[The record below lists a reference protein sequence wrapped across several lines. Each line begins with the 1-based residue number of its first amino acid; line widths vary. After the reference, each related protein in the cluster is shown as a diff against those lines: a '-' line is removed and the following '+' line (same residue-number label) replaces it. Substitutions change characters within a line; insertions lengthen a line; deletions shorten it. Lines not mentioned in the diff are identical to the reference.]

1 MKKLKYLVLAVIA
14 GGIVSCSNET
24 LTENIEISEKG
35 IQTRTI
41 AEDPVNIQTVAKLM
55 SCVELDETIVDEV
68 KAGIDRSFKY
78 GLGYNF
84 RFNDILRPKES
95 KLIRTLKINQN
106 LAYEL
111 RNVYAKLQGVQKENL
126 SSNDF
131 FTFLANS
138 NIIIRWPY
146 AESWNGVDVPIIG
159 VASEDGNSLY
169 KPKQN
174 IDGTF
179 TFDTLYVDEEFVQE
193 NPIWVI
199 TESCY
204 SNDELP
210 DFENGEFVNKNGTY
224 FYSRY
229 AAEKMNKGA
238 VPASYKGLY
247 IAEMEFH
254 RHYEGGL
261 NGTGEFEF
269 YWLSVP
275 NGVGKCTNIM
285 NFSSDGQIDKVL
297 QVNKLIR
304 SDWPKVEVD
313 NGLVILEKDG
323 GKDKKDSR
331 ILRYDEITNNTYYRK
346 NVTVEYSYEKKDE
359 RIMNSV
365 WERSMICSDLNY
377 APNGDLRKNYGSD
390 NDFWITFRYFE

>member
-1 MKKLKYLVLAVIA
+1 MKRLKYLAFAIIA
-14 GGIVSCSNET
+14 GLAVSCSNET
-24 LTENIEISEKG
+24 LTDDIQISSED
-35 IQTRTI
+35 IQTKTI
-41 AEDPVNIQTVAKLM
+41 ADNPVNIQTVAELM
-55 SCVELDETIVDEV
+55 SCIELNEAIVNEV

-84 RFNDILRPKES
+84 RFNDILKPEES
-95 KLIRTLKINQN
+95 KLIRTLKINQS
-106 LAYEL
+106 LANEL
-111 RNVYAKLQGVQKENL
+111 RNVYAKLQSVQKKSL
-126 SSNDF
+126 SGDDF

-138 NIIIRWPY
+138 NLIIRWPY
-146 AESWNGVDVPIIG
+146 ADNWNGVDEPIIG
-159 VASEDGNSLY
+159 IASEDGNSLY

-179 TFDTLYVDEEFVQE
+179 TFDTLYVNKKFIQD

-199 TESCY
+199 TESSY

-224 FYSRY
+224 FYSQY
-229 AAEKMNKGA
+229 AAEKMNKEA

-247 IAEMEFH
+247 ITEMEFYK
-254 RHYEGGL
+254 HYEGL
-261 NGTGEFEF
+261 NGAGEFEF

-275 NGVGKCTNIM
+275 NGVGKCANIM
-285 NFSSDGQIDKVL
+285 NFNSDGQLKKVL

-331 ILRYDEITNNTYYRK
+331 ILRYDEITNNTYFRK
-346 NVTVEYSYEKKDE
+346 NVTVEYSYEKRDE
-359 RIMNSV
+359 RIMNTV

-377 APNGDLRKNYGSD
+377 APNGDLRKNYGLD
-390 NDFWITFRYFE
+390 NDFWITFKYFE

>member
-1 MKKLKYLVLAVIA
+1 MKRLKYLAFAIIA
-14 GGIVSCSNET
+14 GLAVSCSNET
-24 LTENIEISEKG
+24 LTDDIQISSED
-35 IQTRTI
+35 IQTKTI
-41 AEDPVNIQTVAKLM
+41 ADNPVNIQTVAELM
-55 SCVELDETIVDEV
+55 SCIELNEAIVNEV

-84 RFNDILRPKES
+84 RFNDILKPEES
-95 KLIRTLKINQN
+95 KLIRTLKINQS
-106 LAYEL
+106 LANEL
-111 RNVYAKLQGVQKENL
+111 RNVYAMLQSVQKKSL
-126 SSNDF
+126 SGDDF

-138 NIIIRWPY
+138 NLIIRWPY
-146 AESWNGVDVPIIG
+146 ADNWNGVDEPIIG
-159 VASEDGNSLY
+159 IASEDGNSLY

-179 TFDTLYVDEEFVQE
+179 TFDTLYVNKKFIQD

-199 TESCY
+199 TESSY

-224 FYSRY
+224 FYSQY
-229 AAEKMNKGA
+229 AAEKMNKEA

-247 IAEMEFH
+247 ITEMEFYK
-254 RHYEGGL
+254 HYEGL
-261 NGTGEFEF
+261 NGAGEFEF

-275 NGVGKCTNIM
+275 NGVGKCANIM
-285 NFSSDGQIDKVL
+285 NFNSDGQLKKVL

-331 ILRYDEITNNTYYRK
+331 ILRYDEITNNTYFRK
-346 NVTVEYSYEKKDE
+346 NVTVEYSYEKRDE
-359 RIMNSV
+359 RIMNTV

-377 APNGDLRKNYGSD
+377 APNGDLRKNYGLD
-390 NDFWITFRYFE
+390 NDFWITFKYFE

>member
-1 MKKLKYLVLAVIA
+1 MKRLKYLAFAIIA
-14 GGIVSCSNET
+14 GLAVSCSNET
-24 LTENIEISEKG
+24 LTDDIQISSED
-35 IQTRTI
+35 IQTKTI
-41 AEDPVNIQTVAKLM
+41 ADNPVNIQTVAELM
-55 SCVELDETIVDEV
+55 SCIELNEAIVNEV

-84 RFNDILRPKES
+84 RFNDILKPEES
-95 KLIRTLKINQN
+95 KLIRTLKINQS
-106 LAYEL
+106 LANEL
-111 RNVYAKLQGVQKENL
+111 RNVYAKLQSVQKKSL
-126 SSNDF
+126 SGDDF

-138 NIIIRWPY
+138 NLIIRWPY
-146 AESWNGVDVPIIG
+146 ADNWNGVDEPIIG
-159 VASEDGNSLY
+159 IASEDGNSLY

-179 TFDTLYVDEEFVQE
+179 TFDTLYVNKKFIQD

-199 TESCY
+199 TESSY

-224 FYSRY
+224 FYSQY
-229 AAEKMNKGA
+229 AAEKMNKEA

-247 IAEMEFH
+247 ITEMEFYK
-254 RHYEGGL
+254 HYEGL
-261 NGTGEFEF
+261 NGAGEFEF

-275 NGVGKCTNIM
+275 NGVGKCANIM
-285 NFSSDGQIDKVL
+285 NFNSDGQLKKVL

-331 ILRYDEITNNTYYRK
+331 ILRYDEITNNTYFRK
-346 NVTVEYSYEKKDE
+346 NVTVEYSYEKRDE

-377 APNGDLRKNYGSD
+377 APNGDLRKNYGLD
-390 NDFWITFRYFE
+390 NDFWITFKYFE

>member
-1 MKKLKYLVLAVIA
+1 MKRLKYLAFAIIA
-14 GGIVSCSNET
+14 GLAVSCSNET
-24 LTENIEISEKG
+24 LTDDIQISSED
-35 IQTRTI
+35 IQTKTI
-41 AEDPVNIQTVAKLM
+41 ADNPVNIQTVAELM
-55 SCVELDETIVDEV
+55 SCIELNEAIVNEV

-84 RFNDILRPKES
+84 RFNDILKPEES
-95 KLIRTLKINQN
+95 KLIRTLKINQS
-106 LAYEL
+106 LANEL
-111 RNVYAKLQGVQKENL
+111 RNVYAKLQSVQKKSL
-126 SSNDF
+126 SGDDF

-138 NIIIRWPY
+138 NLIIRWPY
-146 AESWNGVDVPIIG
+146 AENWNGVDEPIIG
-159 VASEDGNSLY
+159 IASEDGNSLY

-179 TFDTLYVDEEFVQE
+179 AFDTLYVNKKFIQD

-199 TESCY
+199 TESSY

-224 FYSRY
+224 FYSQY
-229 AAEKMNKGA
+229 AAEKMNKEA

-247 IAEMEFH
+247 ITELEFYK
-254 RHYEGGL
+254 HYEGL
-261 NGTGEFEF
+261 NGAGEFEF

-275 NGVGKCTNIM
+275 NGVGKCANIM
-285 NFSSDGQIDKVL
+285 NFNSDGQIDKVL

-331 ILRYDEITNNTYYRK
+331 ILRYDEITNNTYFRK
-346 NVTVEYSYEKKDE
+346 NVTVEYSYEKRDE

-377 APNGDLRKNYGSD
+377 APSGELKKYYGLD
-390 NDFWITFRYFE
+390 NDFWITFKYFE